1 MLWKGTMVPLPSSGR
16 SFRNLQLNAFPYK
29 MNKAEMKWMVRELC
43 TAQLDELVIQ
53 DLGLDTSEQR
63 NSTMNSLLKQ

>member
-1 MLWKGTMVPLPSSGR
+1 MVPLPSSGR
-16 SFRNLQLNAFPYK
+16 SFRNPQLNAFPYK

-63 NSTMNSLLKQ
+63 NSTMNSLSKQ

>member
-1 MLWKGTMVPLPSSGR
+1 MVPLPSSGR

-53 DLGLDTSEQR
+53 YLGLDTSEQR

>member
-1 MLWKGTMVPLPSSGR
+1 MVPLPSSGR
-16 SFRNLQLNAFPYK
+16 SFRIPQLNAFPYK

-63 NSTMNSLLKQ
+63 NSTMNSLSKQ

>member
-1 MLWKGTMVPLPSSGR
+1 
-16 SFRNLQLNAFPYK
+16 

-53 DLGLDTSEQR
+53 GLGLDTSEQR
-63 NSTMNSLLKQ
+63 NSAMNSLLKQ